1 MRRRSRNRRN
11 HGHVAR
17 MEGRPPTRGATFGRQ
32 REQASIGELL
42 TRVDGPRVMLVEGEP
57 GIGRTR
63 LLEEA
68 ARIAA
73 EEGFS
78 VVDPDTAPELRR
90 PADLESLLSVLD
102 EPGPPS
108 PSAGGQDRSAER
120 LRVALER
127 RARSTS
133 LLVVLDDLDWADPE
147 TLLALRTLPSRLA
160 SSPVWWILAR
170 RTGSGGAEPD
180 RLFSRLKA
188 RGAVLF
194 QLRPLPDEAVFELV
208 TATLGACPEADL
220 RVLADKAGGNPLL
233 LLELMNG
240 LLEEGCVVTARGH
253 ARLSASRLPERAR
266 LVVQGRLEDL
276 DPEARRL
283 LEVAALLGPAF
294 HPLVAADLLGITPSE
309 LLPSLEAILATE
321 LLAAHE
327 DALVFR
333 HDLVRESL
341 ITDIPGPVRQ
351 ALHVQ
356 IGRTLLEHGGRVKA
370 AAAHLM
376 AGAVSG
382 VPEVLQSLDRASAQ
396 MVDTDPAVAAELT
409 QRALEL
415 TEPADP
421 LWFAR
426 TMTAMRTLVTAG
438 DLMGA
443 AEFAEA
449 ALDQC
454 ASGPS
459 TAELLTALSF
469 VLVPMGQAAKAS
481 DTAKAVL
488 DMPDLTDE
496 VRDRAELA
504 LLQAEVGLQEG
515 GSALE
520 RAREILKAAD
530 VPGRGLMTGALIVLA
545 VNDWDKGDLIG
556 ALDLTR
562 TGVRQVSN
570 DGVHECR
577 LHPGLILASFLVD
590 VRLMDEARRTMV
602 LETGGAEGIGRDGWA
617 AGSAIVRSR
626 IDLAE
631 GRPEEAIRGARAALE
646 AADAVGARLLGAC
659 ARSTLSIAA
668 LRSGD
673 LETAAE
679 HSLGGKDA
687 GGPASPPFDL
697 TRSEL
702 IRAQV
707 TEARDG
713 PRAALPGVSRLLDGL
728 ATHNRVLICDPT
740 AAAWLVRTAVAVG
753 EPGHAEKAVAA
764 ADRLA
769 DMNPGLPSLSAAA
782 EHARG
787 LLHGDP
793 DLLRHAGAEHADHWS
808 SASAYEDLGLL
819 LSGLGG
825 ARGRT
830 IQWFDEALSRYAAA
844 GAERDAARIRGRLRR
859 MGERRRHWER
869 RDRPVTGWASL
880 TGTEQRISGLVSQG
894 LTNQRIA
901 DQLFVSV
908 HTVAF
913 HLRQVF
919 RKLDIRSRVEL
930 ARQVLEHSDDPPDA
944 HTKKSSDG
952 PEAE

>member
-1 MRRRSRNRRN
+1 MD
-11 HGHVAR
+11 
-17 MEGRPPTRGATFGRQ
+17 GRPPTRGATFGRQ
-32 REQASIGELL
+32 REQASIDELL
-42 TRVDGPRVMLVEGEP
+42 TGVDGPRVMLVEGEP

-68 ARIAA
+68 ARMAA
-73 EEGFS
+73 DEGFS
-78 VVDPDTAPELRR
+78 VVVSDTAPELRR
-90 PADLESLLSVLD
+90 PVDLELLLSVLD

-108 PSAGGQDRSAER
+108 PPAGGQDRSAER
-120 LRVALER
+120 LRAALER

-133 LLVVLDDLDWADPE
+133 LLILLDDLEWADPA
-147 TLLALRTLPSRLA
+147 TLLALETLPIRLA
-160 SSPVWWILAR
+160 SSPVCWILAR
-170 RTGSGGAEPD
+170 RTGSGGAELD
-180 RLFSRLKA
+180 RLFLRLQA
-188 RGAVLF
+188 GGAVLL
-194 QLRPLPDEAVFELV
+194 QLSPLSGEAVSELV
-208 TATLGACPEADL
+208 TATLGACPDSDL
-220 RVLADKAGGNPLL
+220 RVLADGAGGNPLL
-233 LLELMNG
+233 LLELMHG
-240 LLEEGCVVTARGH
+240 LLDEGGVAISRGNAH
-253 ARLSASRLPERAR
+253 LITSRLPERAR
-266 LVVQGRLEDL
+266 IVVAGRLEEL
-276 DPEARRL
+276 DPAARRL
-283 LEVAALLGPAF
+283 LEIAAMLGPAF

-309 LLPSLEAILATE
+309 LLPSLEAILATG
-321 LLAAHE
+321 LLAARE
-327 DALVFR
+327 EALVFQ
-333 HDLVRESL
+333 HDVVRESV

-382 VPEVLQSLDRASAQ
+382 VPEVLQSLDRASSQ
-396 MVDTDPAVAAELT
+396 MLDTYPAVAAELT
-409 QRALEL
+409 HRALDL

-421 LWFAR
+421 LRFAR
-426 TMTAMRTLVTAG
+426 TMTAMRTLVAAG
-438 DLMGA
+438 DLTGA
-443 AEFAEA
+443 AELAEA

-469 VLVPMGQAAKAS
+469 VLVPMGQAVRAS

-504 LLQAEVGLQEG
+504 LMQAEAGLQEG
-515 GSALE
+515 GSVLD
-520 RAREILKAAD
+520 RARAIIKAAD
-530 VPGRGLMTGALIVLA
+530 VPGRGLVTGALIVLA
-545 VNDWDKGDLIG
+545 LNDWDKGDLIG

-562 TGVRQVSN
+562 TGVRQAFN

-602 LETGGAEGIGRDGWA
+602 LGTGGAEGIGRDGWA
-617 AGSAIVRSR
+617 AGPGIVRSR

-646 AADAVGARLLGAC
+646 AADAVGAHLLGAC
-659 ARSTLSIAA
+659 ARATLAIAA
-668 LRSGD
+668 LRCGD
-673 LETAAE
+673 LETATK
-679 HSLGGKDA
+679 HGLGGEDA

-707 TEARDG
+707 TEACDG
-713 PRAALPGVSRLLDGL
+713 PRAAFPALSGLLDGL
-728 ATHNRVLICDPT
+728 TKHSRVLICDPT
-740 AAAWLVRTAVAVG
+740 AAAWLVRTAVAAG
-753 EPGHAEKAVAA
+753 EPGSAEKVVAA

-769 DMNPGLPSLSAAA
+769 DMNPGLPSLAAAA

-787 LLHGDP
+787 LLHGDS
-793 DLLRHAGAEHADHWS
+793 DLLRHAAAEHADHWA
-808 SASAYEDLGLL
+808 SASAYEDLGMLL
-819 LSGLGG
+819 DGGNG
-825 ARGRT
+825 ARGQK
-830 IQWFDEALSRYAAA
+830 IQFFDEALSCYAAA
-844 GAERDAARIRGRLRR
+844 GAERDAARLRGRLRG
-859 MGERRRHWER
+859 MGERRRHWNRRER
-869 RDRPVTGWASL
+869 PAAGWGSL
-880 TGTEQRISGLVSQG
+880 TGAEERISGLVAQG

-913 HLRQVF
+913 HLRQIF
-919 RKLDIRSRVEL
+919 RKLDVRSRVEL
-930 ARQVLEHSDDPPDA
+930 ARQVLEHSDDLPGA
-944 HTKKSSDG
+944 QSGGNHDG
-952 PEAE
+952 TEAESSPAQRHSRPE